1 MHVPSGPVVQ
11 GLHIDRRHFYIRE
24 MVENNELVV
33 PYVNTDENLADFFT
47 KPLLAKKFFQMRA
60 KIMNIP
66 EGYLASSK
74 P

>member
-1 MHVPSGPVVQ
+1 
-11 GLHIDRRHFYIRE
+11 